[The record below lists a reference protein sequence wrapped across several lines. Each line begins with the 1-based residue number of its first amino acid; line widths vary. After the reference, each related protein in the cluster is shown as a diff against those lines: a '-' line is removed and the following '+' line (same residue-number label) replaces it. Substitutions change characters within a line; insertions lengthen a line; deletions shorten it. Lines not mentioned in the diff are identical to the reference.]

1 MNPTK
6 YIYIQQ
12 AQLQRYLLE
21 CISQPLQLISAQ
33 SNAHAQTGV
42 EIAETQPITANETTR
57 YDNLTR
63 KLNN

>member
-6 YIYIQQ
+6 NIYIQQ

-33 SNAHAQTGV
+33 SNAHAQTAPLDLTPVGV
-42 EIAETQPITANETTR
+42 
-57 YDNLTR
+57 
-63 KLNN
+63 KLSGADTPAT